1 MIVLKLVLL
10 PTDHDLEAVSNIV
23 QMSERKPQRIE
34 LRTSANRV
42 VQVDCELPEYTIDPS
57 KAPLERHETP
67 SLDKITHRISQPG
80 IVEVCPGAR
89 RKWCKLKY
97 RVSSRSSQSSN
108 QTEKPSEALR
118 AFTLW
123 RFPTLP
129 GERGFSL
136 EVTSTLIVYIGAR
149 RQQDSRKSWPF
160 SERWIQERVNDNKV
174 LKRKTPF
181 YIRKQENAHNESVRD
196 REKIRKQF
204 ERGQEKARKRGNDTV
219 FQLDRRL
226 RKGHID
232 QATFDKEVEK
242 LDTTLGMSYH
252 LYPVVPSSRN
262 RDADACDGHNA
273 RPERP
278 RLSSTE
284 SIRQSDRNLSQ
295 APNIVREPDSGR
307 HPRAHDSASSGSRR
321 FETWLD
327 SISSIDDH
335 QGRHDKQEP
344 QPNRP
349 AEISHARTCPI
360 EVPQNAGRKVVRL
373 AGSVFRTSAERLG
386 ESSDSSTG
394 SKAPPA
400 VSLHSSYSSSSTI
413 EYNFRRPYYN
423 DTLASPNNSG
433 TNADRLPPPARS
445 SGNGSTHVPSKAVR
459 ILPPVEGMNRFKYRI
474 HILPERD
481 RAWLRRKLRL

>member
-1 MIVLKLVLL
+1 MAIYDYVKLEVGDGHMVVLKLVLL
-10 PTDHDLEAVSNIV
+10 PTDHDLEADSTIV

-42 VQVDCELPEYTIDPS
+42 VQVDCELPEYPIDPL

-108 QTEKPSEALR
+108 QTEKPSEVLR

-252 LYPVVPSSRN
+252 IYPVVPSSRN

-349 AEISHARTCPI
+349 AEVSHARTCPI

-373 AGSVFRTSAERLG
+373 AALFFGLRQNAWESPRIQARQVRPLLLCPFIRHTRRLAPSIITFADHTTMIRLQVQIILARTLTACPRLLARWG
-386 ESSDSSTG
+386 MALLTYHR
-394 SKAPPA
+394 KRCA
-400 VSLHSSYSSSSTI
+400 SY
-413 EYNFRRPYYN
+413 
-423 DTLASPNNSG
+423 
-433 TNADRLPPPARS
+433 
-445 SGNGSTHVPSKAVR
+445 HQ
-459 ILPPVEGMNRFKYRI
+459 
-474 HILPERD
+474 
-481 RAWLRRKLRL
+481 